1 MEQGSVDLIFP
12 LVEYDDF
19 PLFIRDCSFQD
30 VFIILLFLKIDAK
43 LYEKSSFRCLSYSS
57 KRDYS
62 S

>member
-1 MEQGSVDLIFP
+1 MEQGSIDLIFP

-57 KRDYS
+57 KRHYS